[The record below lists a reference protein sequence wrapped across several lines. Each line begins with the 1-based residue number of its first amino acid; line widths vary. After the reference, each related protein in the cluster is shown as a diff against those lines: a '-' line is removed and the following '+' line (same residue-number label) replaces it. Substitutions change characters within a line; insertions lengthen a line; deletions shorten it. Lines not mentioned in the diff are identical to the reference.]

1 MNINP
6 DFIIW
11 FNQAGLFEIVILTII
26 TISFTLI
33 GLLFLFGIFSG
44 LFSKD
49 SSSSPAG
56 TDESSGL
63 F

>member
-11 FNQAGLFEIVILTII
+11 FNQAGLFEIVILSII
-26 TISFTLI
+26 TISFTAI
-33 GLLFLFGIFSG
+33 GLLFLFCIITS

-49 SSSSPAG
+49 SSSSSTG

>member
-6 DFIIW
+6 EFLIW
-11 FNQAGLFEIVILTII
+11 FYQAGLFEIVILTII

-33 GLLFLFGIFSG
+33 GLLFLFGIITS
-44 LFSKD
+44 LFPKD
-49 SSSSPAG
+49 SSSSPAS

>member
-11 FNQAGLFEIVILTII
+11 FNQAGLFDIVILAII

-33 GLLFLFGIFSG
+33 GLLFLFGIIAG

-49 SSSSPAG
+49 SSSSPAS
-56 TDESSGL
+56 TDESSGT

>member
-11 FNQAGLFEIVILTII
+11 FNQAGLFDIVILAII
-26 TISFTLI
+26 TISFATI
-33 GLLFLFGIFSG
+33 GLLFLFCIIAG

-49 SSSSPAG
+49 SSSSPAS
-56 TDESSGL
+56 TDESGGL